1 MLRDSDIRDELCLF
15 LEEAYGKVRF
25 FEELV
30 IGKSRADIVMVTGK
44 GLIGIEIKS
53 DADTYARLPG
63 QIKDYDRFFDYNILA
78 CGSTH
83 GQHVAEH
90 VPGHWGIITIEEVPD
105 GLDFYVLRNPQRS
118 SKVKLK
124 NQVRLLWRRELAN
137 IQEKN
142 GLHKY
147 ARKSRAQVEK
157 YVMESI
163 GNDAM
168 KKAVI
173 EELFER
179 DYSIFEKSSEV
190 IQES

>member
-1 MLRDSDIRDELCLF
+1 MLKDSDIRDELCLF
-15 LEEAYGKVRF
+15 LEEEYGKIRF

-30 IGKSRADIVMVTGK
+30 IGKSRADIVLVTEG
-44 GLIGIEIKS
+44 GLIGVEIKS

-83 GQHVAEH
+83 GQHAAEH
-90 VPGHWGIITIEEVPD
+90 VPSHWGIITLEKESD
-105 GLDFYVLRNPQRS
+105 RLDCYVLRAPQRS

-137 IQEKN
+137 IQAKN
-142 GLHKY
+142 GLYKY
-147 ARKSRAQVEK
+147 AGKSRAQVEK
-157 YVMESI
+157 YIMETI
-163 GNDAM
+163 GDDAM

-179 DYSIFEKSSEV
+179 DYSIFDEK
-190 IQES
+190 

>member
-78 CGSTH
+78 CGSSH
-83 GQHVAEH
+83 GQHAAEH
-90 VPGHWGIITIEEVPD
+90 VPQHWGIITIEEGPD
-105 GLDFYVLRNPQRS
+105 GLDFYVLQKPQRS

-137 IQEKN
+137 IQGKY

-163 GNDAM
+163 GTEAV

-179 DYSIFEKSSEV
+179 DYSIFVKE
-190 IQES
+190 Q